1 MKQSHIFDP
10 AHIAVL
16 ESEDRKMWQNPDRIL
31 RAVDLQSSWVA
42 VDLGSGSGYFTV
54 PLSRAVRKVLALD
67 VQQEMLDFLRA
78 KLQRL
83 RIANV
88 ELRLSKPDKIPVE
101 ENSVDFLMS
110 VNTLHE
116 FGDRDKMIGEMW
128 RILKRCAKLLIVDFK
143 KEDTGFGP
151 PVSIRV
157 TKERAV
163 RLFEKKGF
171 KLSKATEL
179 PYHYL
184 LVFVKG

>member
-1 MKQSHIFDP
+1 MKKSHVFDP

-16 ESEDRKMWQNPDRIL
+16 ESEDREMWQNPDKIL
-31 RAVDLQSSWVA
+31 GAVDLQPDWLA

-54 PLSRAVRKVLALD
+54 PLSQAVRKVLAVD
-67 VQQEMLDFLRA
+67 VQKEMLNFLRS
-78 KLQRL
+78 KIQRL
-83 RIANV
+83 GIENV

-101 ENSVDFLMS
+101 EGSVDFVMS

-128 RILKRCAKLLIVDFK
+128 RILKKDGKLLIVDFK

-151 PVSIRV
+151 PVSIRL

-163 RLFEKKGF
+163 KLFERRGF
-171 KLSKATEL
+171 TLSKASEL

>member
-1 MKQSHIFDP
+1 MKRSHIFDP

-16 ESEDRKMWQNPDRIL
+16 ESEDRKMWQNPERIL
-31 RAVDLQSSWVA
+31 GAVDLQSSWVA

-54 PLSRAVRKVLALD
+54 PLSQAVRKVLAVD
-67 VQQEMLDFLRA
+67 VQKEMLGFLEA
-78 KLQRL
+78 KIQRL
-83 RIANV
+83 GIKNV

-101 ENSVDFLMS
+101 ESSVDFLMS

-128 RILKRCAKLLIVDFK
+128 RILKKGAKLLIVDFK
-143 KEDTGFGP
+143 KEETGFGP
-151 PVSIRV
+151 PVSIRL
-157 TKERAV
+157 TKERAIN
-163 RLFEKKGF
+163 LFERRGF
-171 KLSKATEL
+171 TLSKATDL